1 MGEQSFRNQ
10 GVVDEERKG
19 WEAASAASELPSFRP
34 VAPPTKGAAEQQG
47 PAGLEAAG
55 KPPFDKKHFVVRE
68 NHRNAR
74 IASSLSPSLAVTGR
88 TETGKGTAKNRLGR
102 AFARS
107 SLVLIIGAC
116 LGYVCSYLLPGPARP
131 VTQEIARG
139 PSDSWSSPTLSAFV
153 DQAERQITEHR
164 LEAPAGD
171 NALETYRRIV
181 AKSPGSAEARAV
193 GEHLSLAFWSL
204 GVAATQRGD
213 WAEAT
218 RYFDTVKTLPV
229 PRTSL
234 VSAEAPLP
242 EAAADPALSNVVLPK
257 VAADAKAR
265 ANGPTPSPGATAAA
279 NEERA
284 PEAAVVALKRGDQ
297 AMRSGDIVSARRFY
311 EYAASAGIAEAATAA
326 GQTYDP
332 AFLKTVG
339 VRGLKANPETARG
352 WYEKAARQG
361 DPRAAQLLQFLNQN

>member
-1 MGEQSFRNQ
+1 
-10 GVVDEERKG
+10 
-19 WEAASAASELPSFRP
+19 
-34 VAPPTKGAAEQQG
+34 
-47 PAGLEAAG
+47 
-55 KPPFDKKHFVVRE
+55 
-68 NHRNAR
+68 
-74 IASSLSPSLAVTGR
+74 
-88 TETGKGTAKNRLGR
+88 
-102 AFARS
+102 
-107 SLVLIIGAC
+107 
-116 LGYVCSYLLPGPARP
+116 
-131 VTQEIARG
+131 
-139 PSDSWSSPTLSAFV
+139 
-153 DQAERQITEHR
+153 

-171 NALETYRRIV
+171 NALETYRRIA
-181 AKSPGSAEARAV
+181 AKSPGSAEARTV

-204 GVAATQRGD
+204 GVGATQRGD

-257 VAADAKAR
+257 VAADAKAQ

-284 PEAAVVALKRGDQ
+284 PEAAAVALKRGDQ